1 MGKRRFEEMSL
12 TDWEKPDNLKKIE
25 EWAGQGKR
33 LGDVAD
39 KMGISRST
47 LFEWRKKSLVISDA
61 LKKGDD
67 RAVDK
72 AEETLF
78 ELATEGKNIAALI
91 FYLKNKRPNKWRDKR
106 DTEITGDGKLAFEW
120 DGTKKQGED
129 KAK

>member
-1 MGKRRFEEMSL
+1 MGKRRFDEPTME
-12 TDWEKPDNLKKIE
+12 DWEQPDKLKEIE

-33 LGDVAD
+33 LADVAS
-39 KMGISRST
+39 KMGIGRST
-47 LFEWRKKSLVISDA
+47 LFRWRERSEAIRDA

-67 RAVDK
+67 NAVET
-72 AEETLF
+72 AEQTLF
-78 ELATEGKNIAALI
+78 DLAIGGNIAALI

-120 DGTKKQGED
+120 DGTKKQDED